1 VTRAAIRSIS
11 LLIILAL
18 PICGLSVEKASGQI
32 VALYNVVYRP
42 PGVNYRVMTRG
53 NHEVI
58 YQEGARNQARETL
71 KALIETMPASQLL
84 LGTSSDFGLT
94 VILNNYSDAGN
105 GYLTPFPFKSEIETV
120 ALRGRGLSLR
130 HESWTQL
137 VTTHELVHAVQA
149 EFTKSKSLV
158 GAIRFFSPD
167 FARAIN
173 LFIPP
178 GFTEGLAVFR
188 ESQVPAGAGRLNHP
202 FFLMQARAGMN
213 AGKGWT
219 LSQMLEQP
227 SYTRPFDRFYK
238 GGALFTQFFIQT
250 YGKAGVARI
259 FNWQQNLPILGF
271 GASLRYATRESPGK
285 VQQRFENWY
294 ELRETALEASIG
306 DRSSS
311 RLVVGR
317 KGEISRKPQWI
328 SDSTWVVFSLGY
340 NLSRGFRKVSTNG
353 KKTSISR
360 NEITDDAFFH
370 LEQHRPSILYSRYD
384 EHPYTRAVKTSHSYS
399 LDISSGTEHR
409 ILGSDHTYN
418 PVRLNGGAVVA
429 LQSVGQFNRIVEIGA
444 STIRGEK
451 LAYARSNFASLMPR
465 PGSDSLA
472 VIVNVEG
479 HQAVFLIDSSTDDW
493 KMNPWIGFPNSSIYD
508 GSWSA
513 SGRYFSFTSDRTGI
527 LNVYVLDAH
536 TEQISQVTNVLY
548 TAMEGQVSPS
558 GDQIVYIEYEDQ
570 RFDLKVAPFP
580 GPFHV
585 SINRD
590 EANYTWTTDW
600 EEKINR
606 SSDDSPVS
614 QDVANQGLVGQDK
627 TYHAWHRLSPRMI
640 YPTAYLDK
648 ARDNELD
655 ARLGFGIGVALQGT
669 DPLQRIAYHAEG
681 VLQKNRIWG
690 EVGIQTGLFAFRP
703 GLKLER
709 RPSTVIDGNTGQRFI
724 RERTSLEASILL
736 PFTIEQNVDRTS
748 FISSI
753 ALSRRSERF
762 LDDDLNVIRGTSSQ
776 LTLLPAFFFG
786 RRVLRNPR
794 DIIPSSG
801 QTLSWFGDFELTN
814 DLGDTR
820 QGWVL
825 LGNVYLPLL
834 QCFNTGIRLNAGLLH
849 QNNASIFGL
858 DFFKPIGWS
867 NSFLN
872 DDTFLRY
879 GLRVVQPVVYPDN
892 GWVTIPAF
900 LRAIYV
906 FGIAEYLHRANDTPD
921 NISSVGAGLGV
932 KFRLFHHFDFDF
944 SMTYAYRVDDKQWK
958 FISDVREE

>member
-1 VTRAAIRSIS
+1 MTRAAFRSIS
-11 LLIILAL
+11 LLIVLAL
-18 PICGLSVEKASGQI
+18 PVCALSVEKASGQI
-32 VALYNVVYRP
+32 VALYDVVYRP
-42 PGVNYRVMTRG
+42 PGVNYRVLTQG
-53 NHEVI
+53 DHEVI
-58 YQEGARNQARETL
+58 YQEGTRNQARETL
-71 KALIETMPASQLL
+71 STLIETMPASQLL
-84 LGTSSDFGLT
+84 LGTSADFGLT
-94 VILNNYSDAGN
+94 VVLNNYSDAGN
-105 GYLTPFPFKSEIETV
+105 GFVTPFPFKSEIETV

-130 HESWTQL
+130 HESWTQ
-137 VTTHELVHAVQA
+137 VATTHELVHAVQS
-149 EFTKSKSLV
+149 EFQKSKSLV

-213 AGKGWT
+213 GGKGWT

-227 SYTRPFDRFYK
+227 SYTRPFDRFYM
-238 GGALFTQFFIQT
+238 GGSLFTQFFIQT

-271 GASLRYATRESPGK
+271 GASLRYATRESPRT
-285 VQQRFENWY
+285 VRRRFDEWY
-294 ELRETALEASIG
+294 QLRESALEASIG
-306 DRSSS
+306 DRSTS
-311 RLVVGR
+311 RLLTGR
-317 KGEISRKPQWI
+317 EGEISRKPQWI

-340 NLSRGFRKVSTNG
+340 NMARGFRKVSTNG
-353 KKTSISR
+353 KTNRISR
-360 NEITDDAFFH
+360 NEITDDAFYH
-370 LEQHRPSILYSRYD
+370 VERHRSSILYSRYE

-399 LDISSGTEHR
+399 LDISSGMGHR
-409 ILGSDHTYN
+409 ILGSAHTYN
-418 PVRLNGGAVVA
+418 PVRLNDGTVIA
-429 LQSVGQFNRIVEIGA
+429 LQSAGQFNRIVGIGA
-444 STIRGEK
+444 STIRDGK
-451 LAYARSNFASLMPR
+451 LAYARSNFVSLAPR

-479 HQAVFLIDSSTDDW
+479 HQAAFLIDSSADDW
-493 KMNPWIGFPNSSIYD
+493 KMNPWIGFPNSTIYD
-508 GSWSA
+508 GSWNA

-548 TAMEGQVSPS
+548 TAMEGQVSPR
-558 GDQIVYIEYEDQ
+558 GDQIVFIEYQDQ
-570 RFDLKVAPFP
+570 RFDLKMAPFP

-585 SINRD
+585 SVNRD
-590 EANYTWTTDW
+590 EANYTWTTNW
-600 EEKINR
+600 EDKLNR
-606 SSDDSPVS
+606 SSEDSLRSQDLVS
-614 QDVANQGLVGQDK
+614 QDLGNQDIA
-627 TYHAWHRLSPRMI
+627 YHAWRRLSPRMI

-648 ARDNELD
+648 GRDSKLD
-655 ARLGFGIGVALQGT
+655 ARLGFGLGVALQGT
-669 DPLQRIAYHAEG
+669 DPLQRIAYHVEG
-681 VLQKNRIWG
+681 ILQKSRIWG
-690 EVGIQTGLFAFRP
+690 EIGIQMGLFAFRP
-703 GLKLER
+703 SLRLER
-709 RPSTVIDGNTGQRFI
+709 RPTTVIDGNTGQRFI
-724 RERTSLEASILL
+724 RDRTSLEASILL
-736 PFTIEQNVDRTS
+736 PLTIEQNVDRTS

-762 LDDDLNVIRGTSSQ
+762 LDDDLNVIQETSRQ

-786 RRVLRNPR
+786 RRVLSNPR

-814 DLGDTR
+814 DLGKTR

-825 LGNVYLPLL
+825 FGNVYLPLL
-834 QCFNTGIRLNAGLLH
+834 QRFNTGIRLNAGLLR

-892 GWVTIPAF
+892 GWVSIPAF
-900 LRAIYV
+900 LRTIYV
-906 FGIAEYLHRANDTPD
+906 FGIAEYLHRANNTSD
-921 NISSVGAGLGV
+921 NISSVGAGFGV
-932 KFRLFHHFDFDF
+932 KFRLFHYFNFDF
-944 SMTYAYRVDDKQWK
+944 SMTYAYRVDDKTWE
-958 FISDVREE
+958 FLSDIREE

>member
-1 VTRAAIRSIS
+1 MTRTAFRSIS
-11 LLIILAL
+11 LVIVLAL
-18 PICGLSVEKASGQI
+18 PVCGLSVENASGQI
-32 VALYNVVYRP
+32 VALYDVVYRP
-42 PGVNYRVMTRG
+42 PGVNYRVLTQG
-53 NHEVI
+53 KHEVI
-58 YQEGARNQARETL
+58 YQEGAQNQARETL
-71 KALIETMPASQLL
+71 RTLIETMPASQLL
-84 LGTSSDFGLT
+84 LGTSADFGLT

-105 GYLTPFPFKSEIETV
+105 GFVTPFPFKSEIETV

-130 HESWTQL
+130 HESWTQ
-137 VTTHELVHAVQA
+137 VVATHELAHAVQT
-149 EFTKSKSLV
+149 EFQKSKSLV

-238 GGALFTQFFIQT
+238 GGSLFTQFFIQT
-250 YGKAGVARI
+250 YGKAGVARV

-271 GASLRYATRESPGK
+271 GASLRYATRESPRT
-285 VQQRFENWY
+285 VRRRFDEWY
-294 ELRETALEASIG
+294 QLRESALEASIG
-306 DRSSS
+306 DRSTS
-311 RLVVGR
+311 RLVSGR

-340 NLSRGFRKVSTNG
+340 NLARGFRKVSTNG
-353 KKTSISR
+353 RATRISR
-360 NEITDDAFFH
+360 NEITDDAFFQIEND
-370 LEQHRPSILYSRYD
+370 LSGVLYSRYE
-384 EHPYTRAVKTSHSYS
+384 EHPYTRAVKTSHSYAFDLS
-399 LDISSGTEHR
+399 TGSEHR
-409 ILGSDHTYN
+409 IVGSDHSYN
-418 PVRLNGGAVVA
+418 PVRLNDGTILA
-429 LQSVGQFNRIVEIGA
+429 LQSAGQFNRIVEIGKN
-444 STIRGEK
+444 TGRTEK
-451 LAYARSNFASLMPR
+451 LAYARSNFVGLAPR

-479 HQAVFLIDSSTDDW
+479 HQAVFLVDSSADDW

-508 GSWSA
+508 VSWSA

-548 TAMEGQVSPS
+548 TAMEGQVSPR
-558 GDQIVYIEYEDQ
+558 GDQIVYVEYVDQ

-585 SINRD
+585 SVNRD

-600 EEKINR
+600 EDILNR
-606 SSDDSPVS
+606 SSDESLVS
-614 QDVANQGLVGQDK
+614 QDD
-627 TYHAWHRLSPRMI
+627 TYHAWRRLTPRMI

-648 ARDNELD
+648 GRDSKLD
-655 ARLGFGIGVALQGT
+655 ARLGFGLGVGLQGT
-669 DPLQRIAYHAEG
+669 DPLQRIAYHAEAI
-681 VLQKNRIWG
+681 LQKNRIWG

-703 GLKLER
+703 SLRLER
-709 RPSTVIDGNTGQRFI
+709 RPTTVIDGNTGQRFI
-724 RERTSLEASILL
+724 RDRTSLEASILL
-736 PFTIEQNVDRTS
+736 PLTIEQNVDRTS

-762 LDDDLNVIRGTSSQ
+762 LDDDLNVIRETSRQ

-814 DLGDTR
+814 DLGKTR

-825 LGNVYLPLL
+825 FGNVYLPLL
-834 QCFNTGIRLNAGLLH
+834 QRFNTGIRLNAGLLR

-900 LRAIYV
+900 FRAIYL
-906 FGIAEYLHRANDTPD
+906 FGIAEHLHRASDTSD

-932 KFRLFHHFDFDF
+932 KFRLFHYFDFDF
-944 SMTYAYRVDDKQWK
+944 SLTYAYRVDDKAWE
-958 FISDVREE
+958 FISDIQEE